1 MVSPW
6 RSVLMLA
13 TKLAPV
19 PGPAACQVCR
29 HASRGSYGWMSK
41 NDSDS
46 HLKQKQQGAVFEDDH
61 DMDAVEVKLDSIIS
75 EEKRRH
81 KAAKFHMIK
90 RKMNSP
96 GAPQRKLSWDAIEQ
110 IRYLKQES
118 PEEWTLQRLA
128 EGFSVSPDVISRV
141 LRSTFTPPEARKL
154 KQDAKVSPS
163 SGQQYLRDG
172 KTEQSRLQ
180 KSLAPSA
187 LLSSANS
194 SDSALETLDT
204 NRTGLVPSAGHITL
218 SKPTAV
224 LKVAPE
230 YRDRLESEGGMDVN
244 DDVEF
249 EDEWDGVIL
258 TDEELEK
265 ITQTLHDKPSPV
277 EQRGRDFF
285 DSEGNFLYRV

>member
-19 PGPAACQVCR
+19 PGPAVCQARR
-29 HASRGSYGWMSK
+29 HASRGSYGWMLK

-46 HLKQKQQGAVFEDDH
+46 HPKQKQQGAVFEDDH

-75 EEKRRH
+75 EERRRQ
-81 KAAKFHMIK
+81 KAAKFHIIK
-90 RKMNSP
+90 RKMNTP

-141 LRSTFTPPEARKL
+141 LRSTFTPPAARKL

-163 SGQQYLRDG
+163 SGPQYLKDG
-172 KTEQSRLQ
+172 KAEQSRLQ
-180 KSLAPSA
+180 KSLTPSA
-187 LLSSANS
+187 LLPSANTS
-194 SDSALETLDT
+194 HSALKTLDT
-204 NRTGLVPSAGHITL
+204 KQTGLTPSAGHITL
-218 SKPTAV
+218 SKQTAV
-224 LKVAPE
+224 LNVAPE
-230 YRDRLESEGGMDVN
+230 YQDRLESKGEMDVN

-249 EDEWDGVIL
+249 EEEWDGVIL

-265 ITQTLHDKPSPV
+265 ITQTLHEKPSPV
-277 EQRGRDFF
+277 EQRGRNFF

>member
-1 MVSPW
+1 
-6 RSVLMLA
+6 MLA

-41 NDSDS
+41 NDFDS
-46 HLKQKQQGAVFEDDH
+46 HPKQKQQGAVFEDDH

-81 KAAKFHMIK
+81 KAAKFHIIK
-90 RKMNSP
+90 RKMSTP
-96 GAPQRKLSWDAIEQ
+96 GAPQRKLSWEAIEQ
-110 IRYLKQES
+110 IRFLKQES
-118 PEEWTLQRLA
+118 PEDWTLQRLA

-141 LRSTFTPPEARKL
+141 LRSTFTPPAARKL

-163 SGQQYLRDG
+163 SAQQYLRDG
-172 KTEQSRLQ
+172 KTEQTRLP
-180 KSLAPSA
+180 KSSTPSA
-187 LLSSANS
+187 LLSSANT
-194 SDSALETLDT
+194 SDSALKTLDT
-204 NRTGLVPSAGHITL
+204 KQTGLTPSAGDETL

-230 YRDRLESEGGMDVN
+230 YRDSLLESEGEIDVN

-249 EDEWDGVIL
+249 EEEWDGVIL

-265 ITQTLHDKPSPV
+265 ITLHDKPSPV